1 MQPFY
6 FSFFAH
12 PAFSRHSETTAHRVT
27 LLGDRD
33 APVSFN
39 EFAN

>member
-12 PAFSRHSETTAHRVT
+12 PAFSRHSETTAYRVT
-27 LLGDRD
+27 VLGGAAVPFD
-33 APVSFN
+33 
-39 EFAN
+39 